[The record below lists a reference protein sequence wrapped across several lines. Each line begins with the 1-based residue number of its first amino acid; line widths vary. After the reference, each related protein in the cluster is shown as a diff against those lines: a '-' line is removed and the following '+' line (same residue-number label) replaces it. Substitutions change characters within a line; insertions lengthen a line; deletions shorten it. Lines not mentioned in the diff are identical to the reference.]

1 MAVSARGTGFQMTVT
16 HKGHRVRKTF
26 PTHLEALTAE
36 LQTKQA
42 MIDGKPIP
50 QYGNGTVQGTWT
62 LGEAYSKVWAIQWS
76 DSAYPLWQGRHRD
89 KVLSYFGTNSSVKD
103 ITTAKV
109 SEFTIMLK
117 TQGLANSTINHTL
130 QSLRKVM
137 RFCDQNDKLDRMPV
151 IKSLKISNAR
161 NRYLT
166 KEECKLLK
174 DACSSN
180 QDLQDSVVL
189 SLLTGVRVSELW
201 RIKFRHFNEGFLYI
215 EKSKNGDPRSI
226 PVHSQ
231 VQGIINRRFSNPD
244 DFVFHDTNVVREP
257 WDKVR
262 ETLGWDDVVWHTLR
276 HTFASLLAQGGTDM
290 TVIMGLMGHRNL
302 ATTMRY
308 AKLAPKNYRE
318 AITTLDV

>member
-1 MAVSARGTGFQMTVT
+1 
-16 HKGHRVRKTF
+16 
-26 PTHLEALTAE
+26 
-36 LQTKQA
+36 
-42 MIDGKPIP
+42 
-50 QYGNGTVQGTWT
+50 
-62 LGEAYSKVWAIQWS
+62 
-76 DSAYPLWQGRHRD
+76 
-89 KVLSYFGTNSSVKD
+89 
-103 ITTAKV
+103 
-109 SEFTIMLK
+109 
-117 TQGLANSTINHTL
+117 
-130 QSLRKVM
+130 
-137 RFCDQNDKLDRMPV
+137 
-151 IKSLKISNAR
+151 
-161 NRYLT
+161 
-166 KEECKLLK
+166 
-174 DACSSN
+174 
-180 QDLQDSVVL
+180 
-189 SLLTGVRVSELW
+189 LW

-231 VQGIINRRFSNPD
+231 VQGIINRRFTGPD
-244 DFVFHDTNVVREP
+244 DLMFPDTNVVREP